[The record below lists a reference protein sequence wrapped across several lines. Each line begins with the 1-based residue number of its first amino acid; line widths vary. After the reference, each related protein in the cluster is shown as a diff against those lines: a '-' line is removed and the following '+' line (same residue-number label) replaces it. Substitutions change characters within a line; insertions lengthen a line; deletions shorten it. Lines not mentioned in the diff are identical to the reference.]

1 MSVFGKKGTPMLNQ
15 HAYAYGI
22 WQGREQ
28 FFREVHSTIIMLA
41 KSHPEIDFIIK
52 PKREMLNLPSWT
64 LFTRLLD
71 ELKVDIPE
79 YRIKEA
85 KHLVSILNDEVV
97 SEFPW
102 HNDMKPSTDDN
113 VEGVLRKTWKPALSI
128 IGADGIPS
136 TSDAG
141 NVLRPYTTLQLSIRI
156 PPTVRPKDA
165 VKAIEKILKDNI
177 PYGATVKLDFE
188 KAGEGWNAPQTEP
201 WLLDSIENASKN
213 YFGQSACYMGE
224 GVSIPFMGM
233 LGRQFPKAQFVITG
247 VLGPQS
253 NAHGP
258 NEFLHIPFA
267 KNLTCC
273 ISSIITDFQ

>member
-1 MSVFGKKGTPMLNQ
+1 MNMPFGG
-15 HAYAYGI
+15 G
-22 WQGREQ
+22 
-28 FFREVHSTIIMLA
+28 
-41 KSHPEIDFIIK
+41 
-52 PKREMLNLPSWT
+52 
-64 LFTRLLD
+64 
-71 ELKVDIPE
+71 
-79 YRIKEA
+79 
-85 KHLVSILNDEVV
+85 
-97 SEFPW
+97 
-102 HNDMKPSTDDN
+102 STDSA
-113 VEGVLRKTWKPALSI
+113 EFAKAGIPALSI

-165 VKAIEKILKDNI
+165 VNAIERILKNNI

-188 KAGEGWNAPQTEP
+188 KAGEGWNAPQTKS
-201 WLLDSIENASKN
+201 WLLDSIEKASMN